1 MLQKIE
7 QLQQLQ
13 QTQLGSSQAVRDIPV
28 VELASINAS
37 ESLVKT
43 LAFKG
48 GLRDPFS
55 KTQAIHDFLQQD
67 NSAAANNQPSES
79 NFAMQVTAIVNPGKN
94 KALLAVIEIAGVDS
108 YMVQAGDQIS
118 FNVNNNVNN
127 LRVKAVNRLDV
138 EVELNS
144 KNNRLTLRQ

>member
-1 MLQKIE
+1 M
-7 QLQQLQ
+7 
-13 QTQLGSSQAVRDIPV
+13 
-28 VELASINAS
+28 
-37 ESLVKT
+37 KT
-43 LAFKG
+43 LAFKD

-55 KTQAIHDFLQQD
+55 KTEAIYAFLQQD
-67 NSAAANNQPSES
+67 NLEFASNQPSES
-79 NFAMQVTAIVNPGKN
+79 TVAMQVTAIVNPGKN

-108 YMVQAGDQIS
+108 YMVQAGDNIS
-118 FNVNNNVNN
+118 FNINNNVNN